1 MSNKY
6 IKLKKQKMALVSFER
21 NEKLNIPAVCPYCS
35 RPSPLLTIFRH
46 MKSKKCLDMKK
57 LYLESEALK
66 EEPKTEFY
74 IIKQINDA
82 IQAQLHRT
90 PEEEPE
96 EKLKHY
102 SFASQL
108 RYDNYR

>member
-6 IKLKKQKMALVSFER
+6 IKLKKQKMALVSLER
-21 NEKLNIPAVCPYCS
+21 NEKLNIPTICPYCS

-46 MKSKKCLDMKK
+46 MKSKKCLEMKK

-82 IQAQLHRT
+82 IQAQLHPSPDNET
-90 PEEEPE
+90 
-96 EKLKHY
+96 EKEISY
-102 SFASQL
+102 SKYAH
-108 RYDNYR
+108 